1 MTATATTVRARLT
14 ELFLSL
20 SKTAV
25 VVLKSIHLLV
35 WVLPFGLSL
44 AIWAISR
51 TPIGWMTEKPIQEIV
66 APVVIGMT
74 AVLVLAVHRWAGAK
88 FSLLLACFVWSLFF
102 RELHFWG
109 TNNGF
114 YIALVVIMIWGW
126 LSRDQISEFLQCRV
140 IRFYLSGAFLI
151 YLFSKIVDRGY
162 LAFLPDFAVWRH
174 NLEETLETCGHLL
187 VFALVVMTLRVAT
200 LQIATLRKSQNQG

>member
-1 MTATATTVRARLT
+1 MTARTATTVRARLT
-14 ELFLSL
+14 ELFVSL

-25 VVLKSIHLLV
+25 DVLKSISLLV
-35 WVLPFGLSL
+35 WLLPFVLSL
-44 AIWAISR
+44 VIWAITK
-51 TPIGWMTEKPIQEIV
+51 TPIGWMTEKPVQEIV

-74 AVLVLAVHRWAGAK
+74 AALVLAVHRWVGTR

-114 YIALVVIMIWGW
+114 YIALVAIIIWGW
-126 LSRDQISEFLQCRV
+126 LSRSQISEFLQCRV
-140 IRFYLSGAFLI
+140 IRFFLSGAFLI
-151 YLFSKIVDRGY
+151 YLLSKIVDRGY
-162 LAFLPDFAVWRH
+162 LAFLPEFAVWRH
-174 NLEETLETCGHLL
+174 NLEETLETCGHLM

-200 LQIATLRKSQNQG
+200 LRRQQNQG

>member
-1 MTATATTVRARLT
+1 MTARTATTVRARLT
-14 ELFLSL
+14 ELFVSL

-25 VVLKSIHLLV
+25 DVLKSISLLV
-35 WVLPFGLSL
+35 WLLPFVLSL
-44 AIWAISR
+44 VIWAITK
-51 TPIGWMTEKPIQEIV
+51 TPIGWMTEKPVQEIV

-74 AVLVLAVHRWAGAK
+74 AALVLAVHRWVGTR

-114 YIALVVIMIWGW
+114 YIALVAIIIWGW
-126 LSRDQISEFLQCRV
+126 LSRSQISEFLQCRV
-140 IRFYLSGAFLI
+140 IRFLLSGAFMI
-151 YLFSKIVDRGY
+151 YLLSKIVDRGY
-162 LAFLPDFAVWRH
+162 LAFLPDFVVWRH
-174 NLEETLETCGHLL
+174 NLEETLETCGHLM

-200 LQIATLRKSQNQG
+200 LRKQQNQG

>member
-1 MTATATTVRARLT
+1 MAAITVRERLT
-14 ELFLSL
+14 ELFETT

-25 VVLKSIHLLV
+25 TILKSIPPLIWL
-35 WVLPFGLSL
+35 LPFALSL
-44 AIWAISR
+44 AIWAISK

-74 AVLVLAVHRWAGAK
+74 AALVLMVHRWVGTK
-88 FSLLLACFVWSLFF
+88 FSLLLACFVWALFL

-114 YIALVVIMIWGW
+114 YIALVVIVIWGW
-126 LSRDQISEFLQCRV
+126 LSRNQIGEFLEQPA
-140 IRFYLSGAFLI
+140 IKFLLSGAFLI

-162 LAFLPDFAVWRH
+162 LAFLPDFAIWRH

-187 VFALVVMTLRVAT
+187 VFALVIMTLR
-200 LQIATLRKSQNQG
+200 IATSQKQQNQT

>member
-1 MTATATTVRARLT
+1 MTATTAATVRARLT
-14 ELFLSL
+14 ELFVLL

-25 VVLKSIHLLV
+25 VVLKSIPVFV
-35 WVLPFGLSL
+35 WLLPFVLSL
-44 AIWAISR
+44 IIWAITR
-51 TPIGWMTEKPIQEIV
+51 TPMGWMTEKPVQEIV

-74 AVLVLAVHRWAGAK
+74 AALVLVVHRWVGAK
-88 FSLLLACFVWSLFF
+88 FSLLLACFVWALFF

-114 YIALVVIMIWGW
+114 YIALVAIMIWGW
-126 LSRDQISEFLQCRV
+126 LSRSQISEFLQCRV
-140 IRFYLSGAFLI
+140 IRFFLSGAFLI
-151 YLFSKIVDRGY
+151 YFLSKIVDRGY
-162 LAFLPDFAVWRH
+162 LAFLPEFSVWRH

-200 LQIATLRKSQNQG
+200 LRKQQNQG